1 MALGPARRAK
11 ATAAFDSYIASI
23 PEDRREDRM
32 RAHMAQAQWF
42 LSKQDVRGT
51 MAALDKARPLQDPK
65 KLEVDIAQFELG
77 YVMGAIAD
85 VIPIGQRIVA
95 AGADSEDN
103 RVAKRLAEGYNRTG
117 KYDDALALL
126 AEIKKKGKP
135 DSLTVLLE
143 ADALIGKGDTAAAA
157 AKYDEAVSLFPTD
170 PVVFLRRGQ
179 SLMNKKETS
188 GEAIDDFTRAL
199 QLRPEMWQALQY
211 RALTYVS
218 INKIADALRDL
229 TDALRLAPEND
240 DLLYGLVSDFVR
252 LERPDDAMQLAE
264 QALDR
269 RPGDVAPA

>member
-1 MALGPARRAK
+1 MTRPGFSAARGVAQPGLDAREGCP
-11 ATAAFDSYIASI
+11 T
-23 PEDRREDRM
+23 RRIEVPRLCKRPTPGDRM
-32 RAHMAQAQWF
+32 IRYVVTIALILPTPIF
-42 LSKQDVRGT
+42 
-51 MAALDKARPLQDPK
+51 AAEIAEAE
-65 KLEVDIAQFELG
+65 KLL
-77 YVMGAIAD
+77 
-85 VIPIGQRIVA
+85 
-95 AGADSEDN
+95 
-103 RVAKRLAEGYNRTG
+103 RTG

-211 RALTYVS
+211 RGRHGVGV
-218 INKIADALRDL
+218 DGDGGQHRDG
-229 TDALRLAPEND
+229 E
-240 DLLYGLVSDFVR
+240 
-252 LERPDDAMQLAE
+252 
-264 QALDR
+264 
-269 RPGDVAPA
+269 PG